1 MDLGHGALGLGR
13 STTSLGPGNLLWLPS
28 PTGLLVE
35 WGDKLQQCMGVVCCQ
50 LGGWWEEDLLTS
62 RRFSKRSSGGGRRV

>member
-13 STTSLGPGNLLWLPS
+13 STTSLAPGNPLWLPS

-35 WGDKLQQCMGVVCCQ
+35 CGDELRRRMGVVRRQ

-62 RRFSKRSSGGGRRV
+62 RRFAKRSSGGGRRV